1 MEKFLTPTML
11 LVSETDE
18 KGIIRYANEE
28 FCKMA
33 GYKVDE
39 LEGKPHSIIRHPDMP
54 KVAFKGLWE
63 TIKGGKTWRGFVKN
77 RSKNGDYYWVYA
89 TVFPYT
95 NSKGQKG
102 YISVR
107 KMATA
112 QETKK
117 YNEIYKQM
125 NRSYETA

>member
-1 MEKFLTPTML
+1 MERLLTPQML

-33 GYKVDE
+33 GYEVDE
-39 LEGKPHSIIRHPDMP
+39 LEGKPHSIIRHSDMP
-54 KVAFKGLWE
+54 KAAFKGLWD
-63 TIKGGKTWRGFVKN
+63 TIRSGKTWKGFVKN
-77 RSKNGDYYWVYA
+77 RSKNGDHYWVFA

-107 KMATA
+107 KMATT

-117 YNEIYKQM
+117 YDEIYRQM
-125 NRSYETA
+125 SRTPETA